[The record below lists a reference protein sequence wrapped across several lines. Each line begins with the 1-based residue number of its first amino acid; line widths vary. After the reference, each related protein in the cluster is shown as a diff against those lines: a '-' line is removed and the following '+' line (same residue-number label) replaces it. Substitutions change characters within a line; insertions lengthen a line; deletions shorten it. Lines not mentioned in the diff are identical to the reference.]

1 MSRIEQEKIKWPF
14 FVQIPTLGFAAI
26 ILYWAALPHMP
37 EGLFLEAASNLG
49 FIVCFF
55 ECIPVGIL
63 GVGFSGAKSKRMDR
77 LRIPARILGIINI
90 VLGSAEIFITM
101 LIFADIIQGIV
112 N

>member
-1 MSRIEQEKIKWPF
+1 MNRKKIKWPF

-37 EGLFLEAASNLG
+37 EGLFLETACNLG

-55 ECIPVGIL
+55 ACIPVGIL
-63 GVGFSGAKSKRMDR
+63 GVGFSNPKSKRLGC
-77 LRIPARILGIINI
+77 LRIPAKVLGIINI

-101 LIFADIIQGIV
+101 LILADIIQGIAH
-112 N
+112 

>member
-1 MSRIEQEKIKWPF
+1 MNRKKIKWPF

-37 EGLFLEAASNLG
+37 EGPLLEAASNLG

-55 ECIPVGIL
+55 ACIPVGIL
-63 GVGFSGAKSKRMDR
+63 GVGFSNAKSKRMGR
-77 LRIPARILGIINI
+77 LRIPARVLGIINI

-112 N
+112 H